1 MSPLVLITGATA
13 GIGEATAHLLASKG
27 YRLILTGR
35 RSERLE
41 QVVQACE
48 ALGAEVYSLGFDIQN
63 RIETEAALASLP
75 THWSAIDI
83 LLNNAGLSQGLN
95 PVHEGDWADWDR
107 MLDTNVKGL
116 LYVSRWVSKGM
127 LARGKGH
134 ILMVSSIA
142 GKEVYANGNV
152 YCASKHA
159 VEAIVRSMRLE
170 LNPYGIKVSSIA
182 PGLVET
188 EFSQVRF
195 KGDLE
200 RAAQV
205 YQGYEPLQATDIA
218 EAVLFMINRPNHVNI
233 ADLTILPTAQA
244 SATLVHKKAN

>member
-1 MSPLVLITGATA
+1 MKPLALITGATS
-13 GIGEATAHLLASKG
+13 GIGEATALLLAGQG
-27 YRLILTGR
+27 YRLVLTGR
-35 RSERLE
+35 RNDRLE
-41 QVVQACE
+41 QLAQQCM
-48 ALGAEVYSLGFDIQN
+48 ALGGEVQTLCFDIQD
-63 RIETEAALASLP
+63 RSATEAALESLP
-75 THWSAIDI
+75 TAWQLIDV
-83 LLNNAGLSQGLN
+83 LVNNAGLSQGLN

-107 MLDTNVKGL
+107 MMDTNVKGL
-116 LYVSRWVSKGM
+116 LYVSRWVSRGM
-127 LARGKGH
+127 IARTSGH

-159 VEAIVRSMRLE
+159 VEAIVKSMRLE
-170 LNPYGIKVSSIA
+170 LNAHGIKVSSIA

-195 KGDLE
+195 KGDVE

-205 YQGYEPLQATDIA
+205 YKGYEPLRAQDIA
-218 EAVLFMINRPNHVNI
+218 DTIWFMINRPAHVNI

-244 SATLVHKKAN
+244 SSTVVNKKL

>member
-1 MSPLVLITGATA
+1 MHPLVLVTGATA
-13 GIGEATAHLLASKG
+13 GIGEATALLLAEKG
-27 YRLILTGR
+27 YRLVLTGR
-35 RSERLE
+35 RADRLDA
-41 QVVQACE
+41 VAAACGK
-48 ALGAEVYSLGFDIQN
+48 LGAEVYTLCFDIQD
-63 RIETEAALASLP
+63 RRAVEAAFDSLP
-75 THWSAIDI
+75 EEWQNIAV
-83 LLNNAGLSQGLN
+83 LVNNAGLSQGLN
-95 PVHEGDWADWDR
+95 PVHEGDWGDWDR

-116 LYVSRWVSKGM
+116 LYASRWVSRGM
-127 LARGKGH
+127 MARGSGH

-159 VEAIVRSMRLE
+159 VEAIVKSMRLE
-170 LNPYGIKVSSIA
+170 LNAYGIKVSSIA

-195 KGDLE
+195 KGDQA

-205 YQGYEPLQATDIA
+205 YMGYAPLRAQDVA
-218 EAVLFMINRPNHVNI
+218 EAVLFMINRPEHVNI

-244 SATLVHKKAN
+244 SSTVVHKKS

>member
-1 MSPLVLITGATA
+1 MALLVLVTGATA
-13 GIGEATAHLLASKG
+13 GIGEATALLLASQG
-27 YRLILTGR
+27 YRLLLTGR
-35 RSERLE
+35 RNDRLQ
-41 QVVQACE
+41 QVAKACQE
-48 ALGAEVYSLGFDIQN
+48 KGAEVFTLCFDIQN
-63 RIETEAALASLP
+63 REATEAALASLP
-75 THWSAIDI
+75 QNWQQIDI
-83 LLNNAGLSQGLN
+83 LVNNAGLSQGLN
-95 PVHEGDWADWDR
+95 PVHEGDWGDWDR

-116 LYVSRWVSKGM
+116 LNVSRWVSRGM
-127 LARGKGH
+127 IERGSGH

-159 VEAIVRSMRLE
+159 VEAIVKSMRLE
-170 LNPYGIKVSSIA
+170 LIPYGIKVSSIA

-195 KGDLE
+195 KGDVA

-205 YQGYEPLQATDIA
+205 YQGYEPLRAQDIA
-218 EAVLFMINRPNHVNI
+218 DAILFMINRPAHVNI

-244 SATLVHKKAN
+244 SSTVVNKKL

>member
-1 MSPLVLITGATA
+1 MKPLALVTGATSGIGAATALLLAGQGYRLVLI
-13 GIGEATAHLLASKG
+13 
-27 YRLILTGR
+27 GR
-35 RSERLE
+35 RSERLTE
-41 QVVQACE
+41 LAQKCT
-48 ALGAEVYSLGFDIQN
+48 ALGGEAQMLCFDIQD
-63 RIETEAALASLP
+63 RSATEAALESLP
-75 THWSAIDI
+75 AAWQAIDV
-83 LLNNAGLSQGLN
+83 LVNNAGLSQGLN

-107 MLDTNVKGL
+107 MMDTNVKGL
-116 LYVSRWVSKGM
+116 LYVSRWVSRGM
-127 LARGKGH
+127 IKRASGH

-159 VEAIVRSMRLE
+159 VEAIVKSMRLE
-170 LNPYGIKVSSIA
+170 LNAFGIKVSSIA

-195 KGDLE
+195 KGDVE

-205 YQGYEPLQATDIA
+205 YKGYAPLRAQDIA
-218 EAVLFMINRPNHVNI
+218 EAIWFMINRPAHVNI

-244 SATLVHKKAN
+244 SSTVVNKKL